1 MTRPA
6 TSQAVDGRTRALDA
20 AAPSASSASI
30 ALGLSNMSAPGHAFS
45 HHPPCRACWLAAVL
59 VVLAVVASFAYL
71 AIDYRGLFTFAS
83 LRSMGSFVAE
93 FFPPDTSRPFL
104 LKTAAGALQTL
115 AVSALSTLLA
125 VIASTVLALAAAGRA
140 GRVAREA
147 VRFFL
152 NLLRSVPELVWAA
165 LAVLAVGLGPF
176 AGTIALAL
184 HTTGVLG
191 RLFAEALENA
201 PPAPESA
208 LREAGAGRT
217 AAFAYGALPAVL
229 PQWTAYALYRWE
241 MNIRMAAIV
250 GFVGGG
256 GLGQMLYY
264 HLSIFQQAQTA
275 TVLIALLILVVIVDA
290 ASAWLRRGLAP
301 AYG

>member
-1 MTRPA
+1 MNAPTTRPV
-6 TSQAVDGRTRALDA
+6 TDA
-20 AAPSASSASI
+20 AECGTAELPLERPCPACLI
-30 ALGLSNMSAPGHAFS
+30 AALM
-45 HHPPCRACWLAAVL
+45 
-59 VVLAVVASFAYL
+59 VVAAVVASFAYL
-71 AIDYRGLFTFAS
+71 AIDYRALFTMGS
-83 LRSMGSFVAE
+83 LRSMGSFIAE
-93 FFPPDTSRPFL
+93 FFPPDTSSAFL
-104 LKTAAGALQTL
+104 RETASGALQTL

-125 VIASTVLALAAAGRA
+125 VVLSSVLALGAAGRA
-140 GRVAREA
+140 GRIVREA

-165 LAVLAVGLGPF
+165 LMVLAVGLGAF
-176 AGTIALAL
+176 AATLALAL

-191 RLFAEALENA
+191 RLFAEALENVA
-201 PPAPESA
+201 PAPEQA

-217 AAFAYGALPAVL
+217 AAFAYGALPSVM

-275 TVLIALLILVVIVDA
+275 TVLIALFVLVVIVDGT
-290 ASAWLRRGLAP
+290 SAVLRRGLAP